1 MAKVADVKNQL
12 ANRASQAPVQ
22 AQHPEKMLKALVN
35 DNYKAIQSLVPK
47 HVTPERLARLAI
59 NAATRNPKLFDCDQT
74 TLIGAI
80 VNCAALGVEPNLIG
94 HAYILPFYN
103 GKTKQMEAQFQ
114 LGYKGAIDLARR
126 SGELKQLY
134 AHEVYEGDE
143 FDYAYGL
150 NKDLHHVPCGESDP
164 SKVTH
169 VYAVYHLK
177 DGGNDFVVMTRKQI
191 ETHRDRFTKSKYKDA
206 VIGPWK
212 DHFVEMAKKTVIIR
226 LLKTAPLSIERE
238 NGEVQHLGELI
249 NTDNSISRVKQS
261 TVTSQAVIDTTYAEP
276 EPVVQEPEV
285 IELEPEQDEPPSQ
298 MTKDDLPF

>member
-1 MAKVADVKNQL
+1 MAKTADVKNQL
-12 ANRASQAPVQ
+12 ANRSAQAPAQ
-22 AQHPEKMLKALVN
+22 AGDNERRLKSLIN

-47 HVTPERLARLAI
+47 HVTPERLARLTI
-59 NAATRNPKLFDCDQT
+59 SAATRNPKLFECDEM
-74 TLIGAI
+74 TLVGAI

-114 LGYKGAIDLARR
+114 LGFKGAIDLARR

-143 FDYAYGL
+143 FEYAYGL

-164 SKVTH
+164 DKVTH

-177 DGGNDFVVMTRKQI
+177 DGGNDFVVMTREQI
-191 ETHRDRFTKSKYKDA
+191 ENHRDRFTKSKYNGA
-206 VIGPWK
+206 VVGPWK

-226 LLKTAPLSIERE
+226 LLKTAPLSIEKE

-249 NTDNSISRVKQS
+249 NADNSVSRVRQS
-261 TVTSQAVIDTTYAEP
+261 AVTSQAVIDTSFVDNGTEATI
-276 EPVVQEPEV
+276 VDVQP
-285 IELEPEQDEPPSQ
+285 IEESKQKNEED
-298 MTKDDLPF
+298 PFL